1 MRSGLGGSR
10 QRSALQLSR
19 LQTPFP
25 FKAIAVG
32 IGRLDSKHVCSVRPI
47 IEAEG
52 GIFGNGN
59 PAFHREKKVFS
70 LPDAQAIDKP
80 GRGIEA
86 DRKSTR
92 LNSSHVAISYA
103 VFCLKKKK
111 QCNERTGRAQ
121 KR

>member
-25 FKAIAVG
+25 FKALAVG

-59 PAFHREKKVFS
+59 RAFHREEKVFS

-86 DRKSTR
+86 GPFIHQRDGV
-92 LNSSHVAISYA
+92 VAITELYLYSLNP
-103 VFCLKKKK
+103 V
-111 QCNERTGRAQ
+111 
-121 KR
+121 